1 MIFAA
6 AAFTKPRSASFKI
19 SPLGLR
25 AFVNEKGSLPLKP
38 SLAGRAAWALA
49 VFFVVLPFAARA
61 AAGGGEILRATLGNG
76 LRVVIVRNT
85 LAPVVSTEL
94 NYLVGSNE
102 APAGFPG
109 MAHAQEH
116 MMFRGSPGLSQAQLA
131 EISAGIGGNFD
142 ADTQQSVTQ
151 YFFTV
156 PSQDLEL
163 ALHLEAVRMRGA
175 LDEQAD
181 WERERPAIEQE
192 VAQDLSNPQYL
203 MYTDLLG
210 ALFEGTPYAH
220 DALGTRDSFQRTT
233 GAMLKRF
240 HQAWYAP
247 NNAVLVVVGDLD
259 PRATL
264 AQIRRLFGAIPAAKL
279 PPRPAIR
286 LQPVA
291 AQTLRRDTDLPYGL
305 AEIAFRM
312 PGYRSPDFAAA
323 DLLADAL
330 GSARG
335 RLYDLVLQGK
345 ALKTDFSLDFL
356 PGSGLAIASA
366 AFPRG
371 ADADALLAQMRAA
384 LAGVAAQGVP
394 ADLVAAAKRGE
405 RAQAEFA
412 KNSIPG
418 LAQAWSQAL
427 AIEGRGSPEDDVRA
441 FERVTPGQVDQ
452 AARRFLDFDHAVQ
465 VVLTPHVSGKAVPAR
480 RFGGKESFA
489 PAKVEQ
495 VALPE
500 WAKAA
505 LARVVPPRW
514 TLDPVSTTL
523 PNGIRLIVQPESI
536 SDTVSVYGH
545 IRGRASLEVPHGE
558 EGVDGVLAQLF
569 SYGSTSLDQAHFQ
582 QALDDI
588 GASESAGRDFELDV
602 LAEHFE
608 RGVEL
613 LAQNELQP
621 ALPPKAF
628 AIVRGQAAAALVGE
642 LQSPGFLTRQAAR
655 TALFPPH
662 DPELRH
668 PTPQSVGALSLE
680 QLRAY
685 YRRAFRPD
693 LTTIVVIGKVTP
705 ERAREVIEKNFG
717 AWRSNGPKPSV
728 DLPQVPP
735 SRASVAA
742 VPDDSRVQDEVV
754 LAETLGLTR
763 FDPDYYALELGNR
776 VLDGGFFA
784 SRLYRDLRKNAG
796 LVYYVGSNFE
806 IGRSR
811 ALYIA
816 RYACDPANVS
826 AARAIIRRDLRAMQT
841 GPVSERELRQ
851 AKSLALNAIP
861 LSQSSV
867 DAVAGG
873 LLARASLGLEL
884 DEPPRAAQLP
894 AILPPE
900 PARAAYA
907 RWVTVPQPG
916 PITQGPAP
924 R

>member
-1 MIFAA
+1 
-6 AAFTKPRSASFKI
+6 
-19 SPLGLR
+19 
-25 AFVNEKGSLPLKP
+25 VLPL
-38 SLAGRAAWALA
+38 
-49 VFFVVLPFAARA
+49 AARA
-61 AAGGGEILRATLGNG
+61 ANGGEVLRATLGNG

-131 EISAGIGGNFD
+131 EVSAGIGGDFD
-142 ADTQQSVTQ
+142 ADTQQTVTQ

-156 PSQDLEL
+156 PSQYLEV
-163 ALHLEAVRMRGA
+163 ALHLEAIRMRGA
-175 LDEQAD
+175 LDEQGA
-181 WERERPAIEQE
+181 WEHERPAIEQE

-203 MYTDLLG
+203 MYTDLLAG
-210 ALFEGTPYAH
+210 LFKGTPYAH
-220 DALGTRDSFQRTT
+220 DALGTRDSFQRTSA
-233 GAMLKRF
+233 AMLRRF
-240 HQAWYAP
+240 HDAWYAP

-264 AQIRRLFGAIPAAKL
+264 AHVRRLFGAIPAAKL
-279 PPRPAIR
+279 PPRPKIR

-291 AQTLRRDTDLPYGL
+291 SRTLRRDTDLPYGL
-305 AEIAFRM
+305 AVIAFRM

-323 DLLADAL
+323 DVLADAL
-330 GSARG
+330 ASARG

-356 PGSGLAIASA
+356 PDAGVGMATA

-371 ADADALLAQMRAA
+371 ADGDALLAQMREA

-427 AIEGRGSPEDDVRA
+427 AVEGREAPEDDVRA
-441 FERVTPGQVDQ
+441 IERVTPEEVDR
-452 AARRFLDFDHAVQ
+452 AARRYLDFGHALQ
-465 VVLTPHVSGKAVPAR
+465 VVLKPHASGKPVSAR

-489 PAKVEQ
+489 PEKVEQ
-495 VALPE
+495 VALPD
-500 WAKAA
+500 WAREAIE
-505 LARVVPPRW
+505 RVTPPRW
-514 TLDPVSTTL
+514 TLEPVSTRL
-523 PNGIRLIVQPESI
+523 SNGIRLIVQPESI

-545 IRGRASLEVPHGE
+545 IRGRASLEVPQGQ
-558 EGVDGVLAQLF
+558 EGVDEVLAQLF

-613 LAQNELQP
+613 LAQNELEP

-628 AIVRGQAAAALVGE
+628 AVVRRQAAAAIEGE
-642 LQSPGFLTRQAAR
+642 LQSPGFLMRQAVR

-668 PTPQSVGALSLE
+668 PTPQTVAALSLE

-685 YRRAFRPD
+685 YERAFRPD
-693 LTTIVVIGKVTP
+693 LTTIVVIGKVAP
-705 ERAREVIEKNFG
+705 ERAREAIQKYFG
-717 AWRSNGPKPSV
+717 AWRAEGPKPPV

-784 SRLYRDLRKNAG
+784 SRLYRDLRQTAG
-796 LVYYVGSNFE
+796 LVYYVGSSFQ

-811 ALYIA
+811 ALYLA
-816 RYACDPANVS
+816 RYGCDPANVS
-826 AARAIIRRDLRAMQT
+826 KARALIRRDLRAMQT
-841 GPVSERELRQ
+841 EPVDARALRQ

-861 LSQSSV
+861 LAQSSV
-867 DAVAGG
+867 DAVAAG
-873 LLARASLGLEL
+873 LLSRASLGLEL
-884 DEPPRAAQLP
+884 DEPRRAAQLY
-894 AILPPE
+894 AGLTAE
-900 PARAAYA
+900 QVRAAYA
-907 RWVTVPQPG
+907 RWLRVDDLAQ
-916 PITQGPAP
+916 ITQGPAP

>member
-1 MIFAA
+1 M
-6 AAFTKPRSASFKI
+6 TKQDSVPS
-19 SPLGLR
+19 
-25 AFVNEKGSLPLKP
+25 KP
-38 SLAGRAAWALA
+38 SLARRAASALA
-49 VFFVVLPFAARA
+49 ALLLVLPLAAH
-61 AAGGGEILRATLGNG
+61 AGPEGQVLRATLRNG
-76 LRVVIVRNT
+76 LRVVVVRNT

-102 APAGFPG
+102 APEGFPG

-131 EISAGIGGNFD
+131 EISAGIGGDFD
-142 ADTQQSVTQ
+142 ADTQQTVTQ

-156 PSQDLEL
+156 PSQDLDV
-163 ALHLEAVRMRGA
+163 ALHLEAIRMRGV
-175 LDEQAD
+175 LDEQSA
-181 WERERPAIEQE
+181 WEGERPAIEQE

-203 MYTDLLG
+203 MYTDLLA
-210 ALFEGTPYAH
+210 ALFKGTPYAH
-220 DALGTRDSFQRTT
+220 DALGTHESFQRTT
-233 GAMLKRF
+233 GAMLRRF
-240 HQAWYAP
+240 HRAWYAP

-259 PRATL
+259 PAATL
-264 AQIRRLFGAIPAAKL
+264 AHIRRLFGAVPAVKL
-279 PPRPAIR
+279 PPRPAIQ

-291 AQTLRRDTDLPYGL
+291 PTTLRRDTDLPYGL
-305 AEIAFRM
+305 AVIAFRM
-312 PGYRSPDFAAA
+312 PGYRAPDFAAA

-335 RLYDLVLQGK
+335 RLYDLVLKGE

-356 PGSGLAIASA
+356 PDSSVGMATA

-371 ADADALLAQMRAA
+371 ADGDKLLAQMRAA
-384 LAGVAAQGVP
+384 LADVAAHGVP

-427 AIEGRGSPEDDVRA
+427 AIEGRSSPEDDVRA
-441 FERVTPGQVDQ
+441 FERVSPEEVNQ
-452 AARRFLDFDHAVQ
+452 AAQRYLDFDHAVQ
-465 VVLTPHVSGKAVPAR
+465 VVLEPHASGKPVSAR

-489 PAKVEQ
+489 PEKAES
-495 VALPE
+495 VALPD
-500 WAKAA
+500 WARDA
-505 LARVVPPRW
+505 VDHVSPPRW
-514 TLDPVSTTL
+514 TLDPVSTRL

-545 IRGRASLEVPHGE
+545 IRGRASLETPHGQ

-621 ALPPKAF
+621 ALPEKAF
-628 AIVRGQAAAALVGE
+628 EIVRRQTAAALEGE
-642 LQSPGFLTRQAAR
+642 LQSPGFLMRQATR
-655 TALFPPH
+655 GALFPPH

-668 PTPQSVGALSLE
+668 PTPQSVSALSLE

-685 YRRAFRPD
+685 YRLAFRPD

-705 ERAREVIEKNFG
+705 ERAREAIEKYFG
-717 AWRSNGPKPSV
+717 AWQAEGPKPPV

-742 VPDDSRVQDEVV
+742 VPDNSRVQDEVL

-763 FDPDYYALELGNR
+763 FDPDYYALELGNK
-776 VLDGGFFA
+776 VLGGGFFA
-784 SRLYRDLRKNAG
+784 SRLYRDLRQNAG
-796 LVYYVGSNFE
+796 LVYYVGSSFE

-811 ALYIA
+811 ALYLA

-826 AARAIIRRDLRAMQT
+826 TVRAIIQRDLRTMQT
-841 GPVSERELRQ
+841 EPVDERELRQ
-851 AKSLALNAIP
+851 AKSLALNAVA

-867 DAVAGG
+867 DSVAGG
-873 LLARASLGLEL
+873 LLSRASLGLEL
-884 DEPPRAAQLP
+884 DEPRRAAQLY
-894 AILPPE
+894 AGLTAE
-900 PARAAYA
+900 QVRAAYA
-907 RWVTVPQPG
+907 RWLRVDDLAQ
-916 PITQGPAP
+916 ITRGPAP
-924 R
+924 H

>member
-1 MIFAA
+1 M
-6 AAFTKPRSASFKI
+6 
-19 SPLGLR
+19 
-25 AFVNEKGSLPLKP
+25 LPL
-38 SLAGRAAWALA
+38 
-49 VFFVVLPFAARA
+49 AARA
-61 AAGGGEILRATLGNG
+61 AAGDQVLRATLGNG

-94 NYLVGSNE
+94 NYLVGSND

-116 MMFRGSPGLSQAQLA
+116 MMFRGSPGLSAAQLA
-131 EISAGIGGNFD
+131 EISAGIGGDFD
-142 ADTQQSVTQ
+142 ADTQQTVTQ

-156 PSQDLEL
+156 PAQDLEL
-163 ALHLEAVRMRGA
+163 ALHLEATRMRGV
-175 LDEQAD
+175 LDEQAA
-181 WERERPAIEQE
+181 WEGERPAIEQE

-203 MYTDLLG
+203 MYSDLLST
-210 ALFEGTPYAH
+210 LFKGTPYAH

-240 HQAWYAP
+240 HDTWYAP
-247 NNAVLVVVGDLD
+247 NNAVLVVVGDVD
-259 PRATL
+259 PGATL
-264 AQIRRLFGAIPAAKL
+264 AHIRRLFGTIPAVKL
-279 PPRPAIR
+279 PPRPSIR

-291 AQTLRRDTDLPYGL
+291 AQTLRRDTDLPYGM
-305 AEIAFRM
+305 AMIAFRM

-323 DLLADAL
+323 DVLADAL
-330 GSARG
+330 ASARG
-335 RLYDLVLQGK
+335 RLYDLVLQGN

-356 PGSGLAIASA
+356 PDSGLAIASA

-371 ADADALLAQMRAA
+371 ADGDQLLAQMRAA
-384 LAGVAAQGVP
+384 LAGVAAQGVS

-427 AIEGRGSPEDDVRA
+427 AIEGRRSPEDDVRA
-441 FERVTPGQVDQ
+441 IERVTPEQVDQ
-452 AARRFLDFDHAVQ
+452 AARRYLDFGHSIQ
-465 VVLTPHVSGKAVPAR
+465 VVLEPHVSGKPVSAR
-480 RFGGKESFA
+480 GFGGKESFA
-489 PAKVEQ
+489 PEKVDQ
-495 VALPE
+495 VALPD
-500 WAKAA
+500 WAREAV
-505 LARVVPPRW
+505 ARVAPPRW
-514 TLDPVSTTL
+514 TLEPTSTRL

-545 IRGRASLEVPHGE
+545 IRGRASLDVPQGQ

-569 SYGSTSLDQAHFQ
+569 AYGSTSLDQAHFQ

-613 LAQNELQP
+613 LAQNELAP

-628 AIVRGQAAAALVGE
+628 AIVRRQAAAALEGE
-642 LQSPGFLTRQAAR
+642 LQSPGFLMHQAAKS
-655 TALFPPH
+655 ALFPPH

-668 PTPQSVGALSLE
+668 PTPSSVAALSLE

-705 ERAREVIEKNFG
+705 ERAREVIERTFG
-717 AWRSNGPKPSV
+717 AWQASGPKPPV

-742 VPDDSRVQDEVV
+742 VPDDSRVQDQVL

-784 SRLYRDLRKNAG
+784 SRLYRDLRKAAG
-796 LVYYVGSNFE
+796 LVYYVSSSFE

-811 ALYIA
+811 ALYMA

-826 AARAIIRRDLRAMQT
+826 RARAIIRRDLRAMQT
-841 GPVSERELRQ
+841 EPVDARALRQ

-861 LSQSSV
+861 LSQASV
-867 DAVAGG
+867 DAVAAG
-873 LLARASLGLEL
+873 LLARANLGLEL
-884 DEPPRAAQLP
+884 DEPRRAAQLY
-894 AILPPE
+894 AGLTAE
-900 PARAAYA
+900 QVRAAYA
-907 RWVTVPQPG
+907 RWLRVDDLAQ
-916 PITQGPAP
+916 ITQGPAP
-924 R
+924 H

>member
-1 MIFAA
+1 M
-6 AAFTKPRSASFKI
+6 
-19 SPLGLR
+19 
-25 AFVNEKGSLPLKP
+25 LPL
-38 SLAGRAAWALA
+38 
-49 VFFVVLPFAARA
+49 AARA
-61 AAGGGEILRATLGNG
+61 AAGDQVLRATLGNG

-131 EISAGIGGNFD
+131 EISAGIGGDFD
-142 ADTQQSVTQ
+142 ADTQQTVTQ

-156 PSQDLEL
+156 PSQDLEV
-163 ALHLEAVRMRGA
+163 ALQLEATRMRGV
-175 LDEQAD
+175 LDEQAG
-181 WERERPAIEQE
+181 WEGERPAIEQE

-203 MYTDLLG
+203 MYTDLLAG
-210 ALFEGTPYAH
+210 LFKGTPYAH

-240 HQAWYAP
+240 HDTWYAP
-247 NNAVLVVVGDLD
+247 NNAVLVVVGDVD
-259 PRATL
+259 PGATL
-264 AQIRRLFGAIPAAKL
+264 ARIRRLFGTIPAVKL
-279 PPRPAIR
+279 PPRPTIL

-291 AQTLRRDTDLPYGL
+291 AQTLRRDTDLPYGM
-305 AEIAFRM
+305 AVIAFRM
-312 PGYRSPDFAAA
+312 PGYRSTDFAAA
-323 DLLADAL
+323 DVLADAL
-330 GSARG
+330 ASARG
-335 RLYDLVLQGK
+335 RLYNLVLQGK
-345 ALKTDFSLDFL
+345 ALRTDFSLDFL
-356 PGSGLAIASA
+356 PDAGLAIASA

-371 ADADALLAQMRAA
+371 ADGDQLLAQMRAA
-384 LAGVAAQGVP
+384 LAGVAAQGVN

-418 LAQAWSQAL
+418 LAQTWSQAL
-427 AIEGRGSPEDDVRA
+427 AIEGRRSPEDDVRA
-441 FERVTPGQVDQ
+441 FERVTPEQVDQ
-452 AARRFLDFDHAVQ
+452 AARRYLDFGHSIQ
-465 VVLTPHVSGKAVPAR
+465 VVLKPHVSGKPVSAR
-480 RFGGKESFA
+480 GFGGKESFA
-489 PAKVEQ
+489 PEKVDH
-495 VALPE
+495 VALPD
-500 WAKAA
+500 WAREAVE
-505 LARVVPPRW
+505 RVTPPRW
-514 TLDPVSTTL
+514 TLEPVSTRL

-545 IRGRASLEVPHGE
+545 ISGRPSLDVPHGQ

-569 SYGSTSLDQAHFQ
+569 SYGSTSLDQARFQ

-608 RGVEL
+608 RGIEL
-613 LAQNELQP
+613 LAQNELEP

-628 AIVRGQAAAALVGE
+628 AIVRRQAAAALDGE
-642 LQSPGFLTRQAAR
+642 LQSPGFLMRQAAKS
-655 TALFPPH
+655 ALFPPH

-668 PTPQSVGALSLE
+668 PTPQSVQALSLA

-705 ERAREVIEKNFG
+705 ERARQAIEKTFG
-717 AWRSNGPKPSV
+717 AWRAHGPKPPV
-728 DLPQVPP
+728 ELPQVPP

-742 VPDDSRVQDEVV
+742 VPDDSRVQDQVM

-784 SRLYRDLRKNAG
+784 SRLYRDLRKTAG
-796 LVYYVGSNFE
+796 LVYYVSSSFE

-811 ALYIA
+811 ALYMA

-826 AARAIIRRDLRAMQT
+826 RARAIIRRDLRAMQT
-841 GPVSERELRQ
+841 DPVDARALRQ

-861 LSQSSV
+861 LSQASV

-884 DEPPRAAQLP
+884 DEPRRAAQLY
-894 AILPPE
+894 ASLTAE
-900 PARAAYA
+900 QVRAAYA
-907 RWVTVPQPG
+907 RWLRVDDLAQ
-916 PITQGPAP
+916 ITQGPAP

>member
-1 MIFAA
+1 
-6 AAFTKPRSASFKI
+6 
-19 SPLGLR
+19 
-25 AFVNEKGSLPLKP
+25 V
-38 SLAGRAAWALA
+38 
-49 VFFVVLPFAARA
+49 
-61 AAGGGEILRATLGNG
+61 LRATLGNG

-142 ADTQQSVTQ
+142 ADTQQTVTQ

-156 PSQDLEL
+156 PAQDLEV
-163 ALHLEAVRMRGA
+163 ALHLEAIRMRGV
-175 LDEQAD
+175 LDEQAA
-181 WERERPAIEQE
+181 WEHERPAIEQE

-203 MYTDLLG
+203 MYTDLLAG
-210 ALFEGTPYAH
+210 LFKGTPYAH
-220 DALGTRDSFQRTT
+220 DALGTRASFRRTT

-240 HQAWYAP
+240 HDSWYAP

-264 AQIRRLFGAIPAAKL
+264 AHIRRQFGAIPAAKL
-279 PPRPAIR
+279 PPRPAVR

-291 AQTLRRDTDLPYGL
+291 SQTLRRETDLPYGL
-305 AEIAFRM
+305 AVIAFRM

-323 DLLADAL
+323 NVLADAL
-330 GSARG
+330 ASARG

-356 PGSGLAIASA
+356 PDSGLAFASA

-371 ADADALLAQMRAA
+371 ADGDALLAQMRQV
-384 LAGVAAQGVP
+384 LAGVAAQGVS

-427 AIEGRGSPEDDVRA
+427 AIEGRASPEEDVRA
-441 FERVTPGQVDQ
+441 IERVTPGEVDR
-452 AARRFLDFDHAVQ
+452 AARRYLDFGHALQ
-465 VVLTPHVSGKAVPAR
+465 VVLKPHVSGKPISAR

-489 PAKVEQ
+489 PEKIDH
-495 VALPE
+495 VALPD
-500 WAKAA
+500 WAREAVE
-505 LARVVPPRW
+505 RVAPPRW
-514 TLDPVSTTL
+514 TLAPTSMRL
-523 PNGIRLIVQPESI
+523 ANGIRLIVQPESI

-545 IRGRASLEVPHGE
+545 IRGRPSLEVPHGQ

-613 LAQNELQP
+613 LAQNELEP

-628 AIVRGQAAAALVGE
+628 AIVRRQAAAALEGE
-642 LQSPGFLTRQAAR
+642 LESPGFLVRQAAR

-668 PTPQSVGALSLE
+668 PTPQSVQGLSLD

-693 LTTIVVIGKVTP
+693 LAIIVVIGKVTP
-705 ERAREVIEKNFG
+705 ERAREVIEKYFG
-717 AWRSNGPKPSV
+717 AWQANGPKPQV

-735 SRASVAA
+735 SRPSVAA
-742 VPDDSRVQDEVV
+742 VPDDSRVQDEVM

-784 SRLYRDLRKNAG
+784 SRLYRDLRQTAG
-796 LVYYVGSNFE
+796 LVYYVSSSFQ

-811 ALYIA
+811 ALYLA

-826 AARAIIRRDLRAMQT
+826 KARAIIRRDLRAMQT
-841 GPVSERELRQ
+841 EPVDARALRQ

-861 LSQSSV
+861 LAQASV
-867 DAVAGG
+867 DAVAAG
-873 LLARASLGLEL
+873 LLSRASLGLEL
-884 DEPPRAAQLP
+884 DEPRRAAQLY
-894 AILPPE
+894 ASLSAE
-900 PARAAYA
+900 QVRAAYA
-907 RWVTVPQPG
+907 RWLRVDDLAQ
-916 PITQGPAP
+916 ITQGPAP

>member
-1 MIFAA
+1 M
-6 AAFTKPRSASFKI
+6 
-19 SPLGLR
+19 
-25 AFVNEKGSLPLKP
+25 LPL
-38 SLAGRAAWALA
+38 
-49 VFFVVLPFAARA
+49 AARA
-61 AAGGGEILRATLGNG
+61 AAGDQVLRATLGNG

-131 EISAGIGGNFD
+131 EISAGIGGDFD
-142 ADTQQSVTQ
+142 ADTQQTVTQ

-156 PSQDLEL
+156 PSQDLEV
-163 ALHLEAVRMRGA
+163 ALQLEATRMRGV
-175 LDEQAD
+175 LDEQAG
-181 WERERPAIEQE
+181 WEGERPAIEQE

-203 MYTDLLG
+203 MYTDLLAG
-210 ALFEGTPYAH
+210 LFKGTPYAH

-240 HQAWYAP
+240 HDTWYAP
-247 NNAVLVVVGDLD
+247 NNAVLVVVGDVD
-259 PRATL
+259 PGATL
-264 AQIRRLFGAIPAAKL
+264 ARIRRLFGTIPAAKL
-279 PPRPAIR
+279 PPRPTIL

-291 AQTLRRDTDLPYGL
+291 AQTLRRDTDLPYGM
-305 AEIAFRM
+305 AVIAFRM
-312 PGYRSPDFAAA
+312 PGYRSTDFAAA
-323 DLLADAL
+323 DVLADAL
-330 GSARG
+330 ASARG
-335 RLYDLVLQGK
+335 RLYNLVLQGK
-345 ALKTDFSLDFL
+345 ALRTDFSLDFL
-356 PGSGLAIASA
+356 PDAGLAIASA

-371 ADADALLAQMRAA
+371 ADGDQLLAQMRAA
-384 LAGVAAQGVP
+384 LAGVAAQGVN

-418 LAQAWSQAL
+418 LAQTWSQAL
-427 AIEGRGSPEDDVRA
+427 AIEGRRSPEDDVRA
-441 FERVTPGQVDQ
+441 FERVTPEQVDQ
-452 AARRFLDFDHAVQ
+452 AARRYLDFGHSIQ
-465 VVLTPHVSGKAVPAR
+465 VVLKPHVSGKPVSAR
-480 RFGGKESFA
+480 GFGGKESFA
-489 PAKVEQ
+489 PEKVDH
-495 VALPE
+495 VALPD
-500 WAKAA
+500 WAREAVE
-505 LARVVPPRW
+505 RVTPPRW
-514 TLDPVSTTL
+514 TLEPVSTRL

-545 IRGRASLEVPHGE
+545 ISGRPSLDVPHGQ

-569 SYGSTSLDQAHFQ
+569 SYGSTSLDQARFQ

-608 RGVEL
+608 RGIEL
-613 LAQNELQP
+613 LAQNELEP

-628 AIVRGQAAAALVGE
+628 AIVRRQAAAALDGE
-642 LQSPGFLTRQAAR
+642 LQSPGFLMRQAAKS
-655 TALFPPH
+655 ALFPPH

-668 PTPQSVGALSLE
+668 PTPQSVQALSLA

-705 ERAREVIEKNFG
+705 ERARQAIEKTFG
-717 AWRSNGPKPSV
+717 AWRAHGPKPPV
-728 DLPQVPP
+728 ELPQVPP

-742 VPDDSRVQDEVV
+742 VPDDSRVQDQVM

-784 SRLYRDLRKNAG
+784 SRLYRDLRKTAG
-796 LVYYVGSNFE
+796 LVYYVSSSFE

-811 ALYIA
+811 ALYMA

-826 AARAIIRRDLRAMQT
+826 RARAIIRRDLRAMQT
-841 GPVSERELRQ
+841 DPVDARALRQ

-861 LSQSSV
+861 LSQASV

-884 DEPPRAAQLP
+884 DEPRRAAQLY
-894 AILPPE
+894 ASLTAE
-900 PARAAYA
+900 QVRAAYA
-907 RWVTVPQPG
+907 RWLRVDDLAQ
-916 PITQGPAP
+916 ITQGPAP